1 MRRFRYSRLSLQWKI
16 LLSTSAG
23 ITALLAL
30 TGWMVLS
37 NAMSTTS
44 ESLEEEVQ
52 TSFHAYE
59 SLWQSRAAQLS
70 SISLILSGMSDVRA
84 AFGTGDEA
92 TIRDTAG
99 ELWTRISH
107 DNAIFLVTDPQ
118 GNAIASLGGAPIS
131 APHEDSAGVRAA
143 ARRFPR

>member
-118 GNAIASLGGAPIS
+118 GNAIASLGGAPTA